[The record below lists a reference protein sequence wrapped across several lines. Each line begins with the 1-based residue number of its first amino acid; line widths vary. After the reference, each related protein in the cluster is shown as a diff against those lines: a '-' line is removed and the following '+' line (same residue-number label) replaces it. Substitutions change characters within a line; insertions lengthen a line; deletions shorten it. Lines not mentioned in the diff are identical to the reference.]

1 MTKCHQMGRLK
12 QQKFMVSSFWR
23 LEVQDPGI
31 NKENLSIHTHTHT
44 HTHTE
49 EHVKMKAEIRVML
62 LQAKECQILAA
73 NHRKLERRGTLRR
86 H

>member
-1 MTKCHQMGRLK
+1 MCAFAHMRA
-12 QQKFMVSSFWR
+12 
-23 LEVQDPGI
+23 
-31 NKENLSIHTHTHT
+31 HTRAHTHT